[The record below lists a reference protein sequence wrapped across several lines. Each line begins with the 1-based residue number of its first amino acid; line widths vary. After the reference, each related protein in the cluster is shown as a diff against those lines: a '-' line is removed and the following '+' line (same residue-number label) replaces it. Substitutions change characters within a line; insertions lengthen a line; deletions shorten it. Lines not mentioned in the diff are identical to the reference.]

1 MVSVLQRF
9 ERRLENAV
17 SGAFARAFRSSVQP
31 VEIASAL
38 QREADNSAQILSRDR
53 TLVPNE
59 FTVELSPGDY
69 ERLAAFEGTLAQELA
84 TLLREH
90 IDDQRYTIT
99 GAITIRFREAGE
111 LTTGRFR
118 VRSSTQATVT
128 PVDGQ
133 RMTES
138 AVRTSEAVLDVNGV
152 RHPLTA
158 PSIVLGRGSEA
169 ELRIHDPGVS
179 RRHAE
184 IRVRHESRGVTVTI
198 RDLASTNG
206 VIVDGHKVPEAT
218 LHNGSEIRLGNTVL
232 RVLIGSAED
241 A

>member
-1 MVSVLQRF
+1 MASVLQRF

-38 QREADNSAQILSRDR
+38 QHEVDNSAQILSRDR
-53 TLVPNE
+53 TLVPND
-59 FTVELSPGDY
+59 FTVELSTGDY
-69 ERLAAFEGTLAQELA
+69 ERLAAFEGTLATELA

-90 IDDQRYTIT
+90 IDDQHYTIT
-99 GAITIRFREAGE
+99 GPLVIRFREAPE

-118 VRSSTQATVT
+118 VRSSTQATIT
-128 PVDGQ
+128 PAPGQ
-133 RMTES
+133 PMSET
-138 AVRTSEAVLDVNGV
+138 AVRRAEAVLEINGV

-158 PSIVLGRGSEA
+158 PSIIIGRGSDA
-169 ELRIHDPGVS
+169 ELRVHDPGIS

-184 IRVRHESRGVTVTI
+184 IRTRQVAGEQVVTI
-198 RDLASTNG
+198 TDLASTNG

-218 LHNGSEIRLGNTVL
+218 LKDGSEIRLGNTVL
-232 RVLIGSAED
+232 RFLRGSGGPG
-241 A
+241 